1 MDQAVSLGMYNLLL
15 SMPFAK
21 FHYHSHS
28 ITLQQDNKQNNYAA
42 INLLLGAYFLF
53 PTSMAVRPRN
63 CIAATAIKEPL
74 PKDQS

>member
-21 FHYHSHS
+21 FQITTT